1 MTIVSVAV
9 FSGQNRKIGRIEA
22 QATHPPANL
31 GPFGAQE
38 GLALGAAQAFPW
50 AEGCAPAD
58 DLAGAGGFEPL
69 LEHMD
74 HSLVAGALL
83 SQPKEHG
90 FDHSYVAAAIKKHK
104 KKQEAQGTRQQSSSS
119 IKQQQQQQ
127 QDHQVQGIQ
136 YWQSIQIPVK

>member
-1 MTIVSVAV
+1 MEKRCVSWNAGTVVNTARL
-9 FSGQNRKIGRIEA
+9 FPLF
-22 QATHPPANL
+22 PPI
-31 GPFGAQE
+31 
-38 GLALGAAQAFPW
+38 GAAQAFPW

-58 DLAGAGGFEPL
+58 DLAGAGKFELL

-104 KKQEAQGTRQQSSSS
+104 KRFR
-119 IKQQQQQQ
+119 
-127 QDHQVQGIQ
+127 GICLANPNLPRDEVRAGHRPGVRTLLR
-136 YWQSIQIPVK
+136 SRSFCGPASPCTL